1 MKYDYT
7 PSFYS
12 DEEFFN
18 EYLGRTSYYL
28 KLQNIT
34 QKLISFCKPNNVL
47 EFGSA
52 LGTTISILA
61 KKFPKIRFTGVDI
74 RENVIGE
81 SKSKFKE
88 INNLHF
94 ECNDMCDFL
103 NQNQNDYDFVFLLYS
118 FHHILD
124 PISNKELF
132 LRKLYSNLSAGSH
145 VLITE
150 TFLPEDTDPWMD
162 IETLFQVRALEGYAS
177 TYWESLRSL
186 SPIDIDLAKK
196 IAETSS
202 KEESIAGKLVKSRDS
217 EYLIKFEWL
226 VDFCEKI
233 GFQVIISEP
242 VNCINEKAILL
253 LR

>member
-28 KLQNIT
+28 KLQSIT
-34 QKLISFCKPNNVL
+34 KKIISFCKPSNVI

-52 LGTTISILA
+52 LGTTISFLA
-61 KKFPKIRFTGVDI
+61 GSFTDTNFTGVDI
-74 RENVIGE
+74 REDVVNE
-81 SKSKFKE
+81 SMVKYRNIENLSFKCADMNEFLKDKNSK
-88 INNLHF
+88 
-94 ECNDMCDFL
+94 
-103 NQNQNDYDFVFLLYS
+103 YDFVFLLYS

-124 PISNKELF
+124 PLSNKVTF
-132 LRKLYSNLSAGSH
+132 LENLYNTLNPGSH

-150 TFLPEDTDPWMD
+150 TFLPEEND
-162 IETLFQVRALEGYAS
+162 IWNDVPTLFKARALEGYSS

-186 SPIDIDLAKK
+186 NKSDIDLARK
-196 IAETSS
+196 IALTSLNEETT
-202 KEESIAGKLVKSRDS
+202 AGTLVQSRDS
-217 EYLIKFEWL
+217 EYLVKFEWL
-226 VDFCEKI
+226 VNECKKI

-242 VNCINEKAILL
+242 VNCINEKALLL